1 MPVSI
6 LGRYLARHRVRYATG
21 VFLLLATNACALLI
35 PWVTKDVVDALGG
48 ADRGDSVRSTV
59 AVGVLLV
66 VALALI
72 QAIVRTASRLRS
84 CFGAGQR
91 VETEIRADL
100 FDAFLRL
107 EPAFYQ
113 SRRTATSCRGRPT
126 TSRASRCSLASA
138 SCRW

>member
-1 MPVSI
+1 M
-6 LGRYLARHRVRYATG
+6 RYATG

-72 QAIVRTASRLRS
+72 QAIVRTASRLVLL
-84 CFGAGQR
+84 GAGQR
-91 VETEIRADL
+91 VETEIGV
-100 FDAFLRL
+100 
-107 EPAFYQ
+107 
-113 SRRTATSCRGRPT
+113 GR
-126 TSRASRCSLASA
+126 
-138 SCRW
+138 